1 MNYNFEYLD
10 IVLLAL
16 FAGFIILRLRE
27 ILGRKTGH
35 ERKVYQNLEQKDF
48 KENIDLNRP
57 LSKLSDF
64 NDEAKKNFL
73 KGADAAYE
81 AIITAFAKGDKKKLK
96 PLLGKKI
103 YENFSNAIDER
114 NKNKIK
120 SETTFIGVKS
130 SKISEFI
137 KEDNIFKITVKFVS
151 EMIICLKDKDNKII
165 EGNPD
170 VIKMVYDDW
179 KFSKNMWSQNPNW
192 YLIETADK

>member
-35 ERKVYQNLEQKDF
+35 ERKVYQNFEQKDF
-48 KENIDLNRP
+48 KENVDLNRP
-57 LSKLSDF
+57 LSKISDF

-73 KGADAAYE
+73 KGANAAYE
-81 AIITAFAKGDKKKLK
+81 TIITAFAKGDKKKLK
-96 PLLGKKI
+96 PLLGSKI
-103 YENFSNAIDER
+103 YENFSDAIDER

-120 SETTFIGVKS
+120 SETTFIGIKS
-130 SKISEFI
+130 SKISEFV

-151 EMIICLKDKDNKII
+151 EMIICLKDKDNKIV
-165 EGNPD
+165 EGSPD
-170 VIKMVYDDW
+170 VVKMVYDDW

>member
-35 ERKVYQNLEQKDF
+35 QRKVYQNFEQKNF
-48 KENIDLNRP
+48 KENVDINRP
-57 LSKLSDF
+57 LSKISDF

-73 KGADAAYE
+73 KGANTAYE
-81 AIITAFAKGDKKKLK
+81 TIITAFAKGDKKKLK
-96 PLLGKKI
+96 PLLGQKI
-103 YENFSNAIDER
+103 YENFSEAIDER
-114 NKNKIK
+114 NKSKIK

-192 YLIETADK
+192 YLIETTDK

>member
-35 ERKVYQNLEQKDF
+35 QRKVYQNFEQKNF
-48 KENIDLNRP
+48 KENVDINRP
-57 LSKLSDF
+57 LSKISDF

-73 KGADAAYE
+73 KGANSAYE
-81 AIITAFAKGDKKKLK
+81 TIITAFSKGDKKKLK
-96 PLLGKKI
+96 SLLGKKI

-130 SKISEFI
+130 SKISEFV

-192 YLIETADK
+192 YLIETTDK

>member
-35 ERKVYQNLEQKDF
+35 ESKVYKNLEQTDF

-57 LSKLSDF
+57 LSRLDDF
-64 NDEAKKNFL
+64 DDKAKKNFL

-81 AIITAFAKGDKKKLK
+81 KIITAFSKGDKNNLK
-96 PLLGKKI
+96 SLLGKKI
-103 YENFSNAIDER
+103 YENFSDAIDER

-130 SKISEFI
+130 SKISEFV

-170 VIKMVYDDW
+170 VIKMVYDNW

-192 YLIETADK
+192 YLIETTDK

>member
-35 ERKVYQNLEQKDF
+35 ESKVYKNLKQTDF

-57 LSKLSDF
+57 LSRLDDF
-64 NDEAKKNFL
+64 DDKAKKNFL

-81 AIITAFAKGDKKKLK
+81 KIITAFSKGDKNNLK
-96 PLLGKKI
+96 SLLGKKI
-103 YENFSNAIDER
+103 YENFSDAIDER

-130 SKISEFI
+130 SKISEFV

-170 VIKMVYDDW
+170 VIKMVYDNW

-192 YLIETADK
+192 YLIETTDK

>member
-27 ILGRKTGH
+27 ILGRRTGH
-35 ERKVYQNLEQKDF
+35 ESKAYQNFEKQDL
-48 KENIDLNRP
+48 KESSDLDRP
-57 LSKLSDF
+57 LSKLTDF

-73 KGADAAYE
+73 KGANAAYE

-96 PLLGKKI
+96 PLLGQKI

-130 SKISEFI
+130 SKISE
-137 KEDNIFKITVKFVS
+137 
-151 EMIICLKDKDNKII
+151 
-165 EGNPD
+165 
-170 VIKMVYDDW
+170 
-179 KFSKNMWSQNPNW
+179 
-192 YLIETADK
+192 

>member
-27 ILGRKTGH
+27 ILGRRTGH
-35 ERKVYQNLEQKDF
+35 ESKPYQNFEQKDF
-48 KENIDLNRP
+48 KENTDLSRP

-81 AIITAFAKGDKKKLK
+81 AIVTSFAKGDKKKLK
-96 PLLGKKI
+96 PLLGQKI

-130 SKISEFI
+130 SKISEFV

-151 EMIICLKDKDNKII
+151 EMIVCLKDKDNKII

-170 VIKMVYDDW
+170 VIKVVYDNW

-192 YLIETADK
+192 YLIETTDK

>member
-35 ERKVYQNLEQKDF
+35 ERKVYQNFEQKDF
-48 KENIDLNRP
+48 KEKVDLNRP
-57 LSKLSDF
+57 LSKISDF

-73 KGADAAYE
+73 KGANSAYE
-81 AIITAFAKGDKKKLK
+81 TIITAFAQGDKKKLK

-103 YENFSNAIDER
+103 YENFSDAIDER

-130 SKISEFI
+130 SKISEFV

-151 EMIICLKDKDNKII
+151 EMIICLKDKDEKII

-170 VIKMVYDDW
+170 VIKVVSDNW

-192 YLIETADK
+192 YLIETTDK